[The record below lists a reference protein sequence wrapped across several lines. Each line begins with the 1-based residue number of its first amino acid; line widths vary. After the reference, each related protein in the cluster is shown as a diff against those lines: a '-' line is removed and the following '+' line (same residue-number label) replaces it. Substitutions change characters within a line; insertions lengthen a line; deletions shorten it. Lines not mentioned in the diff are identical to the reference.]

1 MAGDGDENNDWNDHN
16 WGEEPINPS
25 PKPDT
30 PKDDKPDTPKDD
42 KPDTPEDKPIT
53 LVDDINLRLRNIKE
67 SLKNQIYYGVRCLI
81 STAEDK
87 EDSSKARRLDE
98 ALPSNAWSK
107 SNKHVHDLRIKGYGD
122 LLDKHKKLSD
132 GLTEVDDH
140 IKQLQDED
148 EDALEDAKFRL
159 GDAHANEVKE
169 VVLKARADAKAEK
182 KAEAQE
188 EAIKTA
194 QKRKACLEERALPY
208 AKKIKSQVSDKEN
221 ANVQKSDLD
230 ASAQEINTQKANA
243 EGKAVLG
250 TNSDKPVNVQQSS
263 NLSQIEQPS
272 NLSQTEQSP
281 THVKPMSP
289 LDSVLESQACD
300 PMGFDEF
307 DF

>member
-1 MAGDGDENNDWNDHN
+1 M
-16 WGEEPINPS
+16 
-25 PKPDT
+25 
-30 PKDDKPDTPKDD
+30 
-42 KPDTPEDKPIT
+42 
-53 LVDDINLRLRNIKE
+53 
-67 SLKNQIYYGVRCLI
+67 
-81 STAEDK
+81 
-87 EDSSKARRLDE
+87 
-98 ALPSNAWSK
+98 
-107 SNKHVHDLRIKGYGD
+107 
-122 LLDKHKKLSD
+122 
-132 GLTEVDDH
+132 
-140 IKQLQDED
+140 
-148 EDALEDAKFRL
+148 
-159 GDAHANEVKE
+159 
-169 VVLKARADAKAEK
+169 LKARADAKAEK
-182 KAEAQE
+182 KAEAQQ

-263 NLSQIEQPS
+263 NLSQ
-272 NLSQTEQSP
+272 TEQSP